1 MNNNYRVK
9 GAFFENMKPTGP
21 AFTGFVEL
29 DPAYFQSLISAGGP
43 VKIEIALWPKTS
55 QKGTNYFQV
64 SEDKGK
70 KKPAQSSFAP
80 APQSS
85 FTRRQYSQPTTGRQ
99 QPQSP
104 QGRSP
109 FNDLDDEVPF
119 APEWRG

>member
-1 MNNNYRVK
+1 MNNNYRVR

-21 AFTGFVEL
+21 AFTGFVEI
-29 DPAYFQSLISAGGP
+29 DG
-43 VKIEIALWPKTS
+43 VRTEIALWPKTS